1 MINTQAD
8 LIGRHNLERC
18 TLCRFF
24 PDNPRSFSEKLSGF
38 CPGTAFGIRKW
49 RPGRVFPFGSHNKHG
64 FFRTGRRSKALDGFA
79 RQTDAFC
86 SHSCATER
94 ARLHRPVMYLFSP
107 YVSLRYIDRSTAGSY
122 SASFCRITSLQ
133 YTVKI
138 LYLLQLMHWK
148 VFTLL
153 FIINAFSFFFS
164 RTHYLLR
171 LYRFSSHI
179 SDN

>member
-1 MINTQAD
+1 MPVFSGQPTQFFWKTVPGQRSVYENDVRNAFSRLVRTINTD
-8 LIGRHNLERC
+8 FSGRDDAPKHSTVSLDR
-18 TLCRFF
+18 LMRF
-24 PDNPRSFSEKLSGF
+24 
-38 CPGTAFGIRKW
+38 
-49 RPGRVFPFGSHNKHG
+49 V
-64 FFRTGRRSKALDGFA
+64 
-79 RQTDAFC
+79 
-86 SHSCATER
+86 HSCATER

-164 RTHYLLR
+164 RTHLLR
-171 LYRFSSHI
+171 RYRFSSHI
-179 SDN
+179 WDN